1 MKSSEKKC
9 GVRTSVS
16 IIPGCKIPK
25 LLPYNKL
32 VQEINNIDVGKMY
45 EIDEEYLDGFETD
58 RNINGSYRDLRVII
72 IIIIIVGS

>member
-9 GVRTSVS
+9 GGRTSVS
-16 IIPGCKIPK
+16 IIPGCKVTK

-45 EIDEEYLDGFETD
+45 EIEEYLDGFETD
-58 RNINGSYRDLRVII
+58 KY
-72 IIIIIVGS
+72 